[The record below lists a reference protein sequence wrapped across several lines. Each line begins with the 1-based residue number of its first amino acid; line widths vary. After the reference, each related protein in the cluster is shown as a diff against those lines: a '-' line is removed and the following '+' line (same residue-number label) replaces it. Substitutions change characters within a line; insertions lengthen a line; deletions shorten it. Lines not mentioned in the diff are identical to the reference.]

1 MDERALSRVAEL
13 LESAE
18 TAGVL
23 TGAGVST
30 ASGIPSFRGDDGI
43 WGAEFDPQE
52 FHRRRFERDSAGF
65 WSDRLDLHDAMRPDG
80 VEPNAAHR
88 ALATLETAGVLNG
101 VVTQNTDGLHQ
112 DAGSERVIELHGNA
126 ERVACEDC
134 GRRSDAAD
142 ARRRAA
148 DGELP
153 PTCECGGVLKPDVVL
168 FGEQLPQKAL
178 HDARDLAE
186 RSDAFLAV
194 GSSLTVDP
202 AASLPA
208 TAARDGSL
216 VVVNLEETRAD
227 DRADVVLRAD
237 VTDALPA
244 IAERVHEA

>member
-1 MDERALSRVAEL
+1 MDDEAIARVAAL
-13 LESAE
+13 VRDAE
-18 TAGVL
+18 TVSVL

-30 ASGIPSFRGDDGI
+30 ASGIPSFRGEDGI
-43 WGAEFDPQE
+43 WGEKFDPQD
-52 FHRRRFERDSAGF
+52 FHRRRFDRDPAGF
-65 WSDRLDLHDAMRPDG
+65 WRDRLDLYDAMRPDG

-88 ALATLETAGVLNG
+88 ALADLEATGAIDGVI
-101 VVTQNTDGLHQ
+101 TQNTDGLHQ
-112 DAGSERVIELHGNA
+112 DAGSDRVIELHGNA
-126 ERVACEDC
+126 ERVACEEC

-168 FGEQLPQKAL
+168 FGEQLPANAL

-186 RSDAFLAV
+186 RSGAFLAV

-216 VVVNLEETRAD
+216 VVVNLDETRAD
-227 DRADVVLRAD
+227 ELASVVLQAD

>member
-1 MDERALSRVAEL
+1 MDEEAIARVAAL
-13 LESAE
+13 LRNADSAS
-18 TAGVL
+18 VL

-30 ASGIPSFRGDDGI
+30 ASGIPSFRGEDGI
-43 WGAEFDPQE
+43 WGNEFDPQD
-52 FHRRRFERDSAGF
+52 FHRRRFERDPAGF
-65 WSDRLDLHDAMRPDG
+65 WSDRLDLHDAMRPEG

-88 ALATLETAGVLNG
+88 ALADLEATGVI
-101 VVTQNTDGLHQ
+101 TQNTDGLHQ
-112 DAGSERVIELHGNA
+112 AAGSDRVVELHGNA

-134 GRRSDAAD
+134 GRRSDATD
-142 ARRRAA
+142 ARQRAA
-148 DGELP
+148 DGDLP
-153 PTCECGGVLKPDVVL
+153 PTCDCGGVLKPDVVL
-168 FGEQLPQKAL
+168 FGEQLPPKSL

-216 VVVNLEETRAD
+216 VVVNLDETRAD
-227 DRADVVLRAD
+227 DRANVVLRAD